1 MISIE
6 RLERIAAE
14 HAFQPATT
22 ERVIR
27 LTDVLQRLAKD
38 PVVGKATAL
47 KGGTALNLFYLGLDR
62 LSVDIDLNYVASPDR
77 ETMLKDQKALND
89 RIPRLM
95 RSWGYTVTRDASS
108 EHAGGKWRFRY
119 NSAYGRQGTL
129 EIDVNYLYRSPFF
142 GVHTLDSV
150 DLGGYAA
157 KNVQVVDLHEI
168 CAGKLVAF
176 VARRASRDLFDAWR
190 LLHTEGIDWNLVKN
204 AMCAIGAAS
213 RDLDWRNVSLDG
225 YDYDLNDFQS
235 KLLPCVKRGL
245 IDDAGGADAWCR
257 RVLEECQDRL
267 SGLYEPDENQMRFL
281 DAVYEEGRLDAGL
294 LDVPDE
300 VRVHIEAFPA
310 LLWKCRNISEH
321 AARNAP
327 GPRL

>member
-38 PVVGKATAL
+38 PIVGKATAL

-150 DLGGYAA
+150 DLGGYVA

-168 CAGKLVAF
+168 CAGKLVSLSPVVLRATCSMLGVCF
-176 VARRASRDLFDAWR
+176 TPTASTGILSRTPCARSEPRRGTLIGGTSAW
-190 LLHTEGIDWNLVKN
+190 T
-204 AMCAIGAAS
+204 ATTTT
-213 RDLDWRNVSLDG
+213 
-225 YDYDLNDFQS
+225 
-235 KLLPCVKRGL
+235 
-245 IDDAGGADAWCR
+245 
-257 RVLEECQDRL
+257 
-267 SGLYEPDENQMRFL
+267 
-281 DAVYEEGRLDAGL
+281 
-294 LDVPDE
+294 
-300 VRVHIEAFPA
+300 
-310 LLWKCRNISEH
+310 
-321 AARNAP
+321 
-327 GPRL
+327 

>member
-6 RLERIAAE
+6 RLERIASE

-62 LSVDIDLNYVASPDR
+62 LSVDIDLNYVAAADR
-77 ETMLKDQKALND
+77 ETMLKDQKVLND

-95 RSWGYTVTRDASS
+95 KSWGYVVARDASA

-129 EIDVNYLYRSPFF
+129 EIDLNYLYRTPFF
-142 GVHTLDSV
+142 GINTMNSV

-157 KNVQVVDLHEI
+157 KNVQVVSLEEI
-168 CAGKLVAF
+168 AAGKMVAF

-190 LLHTEGIDWNLVKN
+190 LLHTDGIDWHLVKN
-204 AMCAIGAAS
+204 AMVAIGAAS

-235 KLLPCVKRGL
+235 KLLPCIQRGM
-245 IDDAGGADAWCR
+245 IEEAGGADAWCR
-257 RVLEECQDRL
+257 RVLAECQDRM
-267 SGLYEPDENQMRFL
+267 SDLYRMDDAQTSFL
-281 DAVYEEGRLDAGL
+281 NGIYEEGRIDAGL

-300 VRVHIEAFPA
+300 VRANIEAFPA
-310 LLWKCRNISEH
+310 LRWKASNVANHVS
-321 AARNAP
+321 RNAP

>member
-6 RLERIAAE
+6 RLERIASE

-62 LSVDIDLNYVASPDR
+62 LSVDIDLNFVGAADR
-77 ETMLKDQKALND
+77 ETMLKEQKVIND

-95 RSWGYTVTRDASS
+95 KSWGYTVTRDASS

-119 NSAYGRQGTL
+119 SSAYGRQGTL
-129 EIDVNYLYRSPFF
+129 EIDVNYLYRTPFF
-142 GVHTLDSV
+142 GIHSLDSF

-157 KNVQVVDLHEI
+157 RNVQVVDLHEI
-168 CAGKLVAF
+168 AAGKMVAF

-190 LLHTEGIDWNLVKN
+190 LLHTDGIDWALVKN

-213 RDLDWRNVSLDG
+213 RDLDWRNIGLDG

-235 KLLPCVKRGL
+235 KLLPCVKRGM
-245 IDDAGGADAWCR
+245 IEEAGGADAWCR
-257 RVLEECQDRL
+257 RVLEECQDRM
-267 SGLYEPDENQMRFL
+267 SDLYRPDEAQMRFL
-281 DAVYEEGRLDAGL
+281 DLVYEEGRIDASL
-294 LDVPDE
+294 LDLPETVQAN
-300 VRVHIEAFPA
+300 IEAFPA
-310 LLWKCRNISEH
+310 LRWKAHNVANH
-321 AARNAP
+321 VAANAP